1 MRYSELLSKY
11 IEQSGMTMA
20 DIAKKIN
27 DMGVKIERSYI
38 SMLKNNKTKNPA
50 SEEINIAIAEVT
62 GGDKEQL
69 LMAAYLDKAPEKVRK
84 AFYDMESVGSFLD
97 EFLIN
102 SKIHLD
108 QDFINDQ
115 TGDISEFPLSEL
127 IKMMSFEEK
136 LEILKVF
143 VDDAVSQK
151 KTFDQYIKDIN
162 EVNPELKTNIIPF
175 DSGSMIRIPVL
186 RRIAAGT
193 PIERIE
199 NIENYTLV
207 DPYILR
213 GKDGFALEVQGDS
226 MTGDRIYSGDLVIVA
241 KQDEVSP
248 HEIAVVAVN
257 DNDVTLKRVRREGGM
272 CLLIPSNPTMQPS
285 LVPADK
291 VKIIGKVVE
300 VKFWPK

>member
-1 MRYSELLSKY
+1 
-11 IEQSGMTMA
+11 MA
-20 DIAKKIN
+20 DIAKMIN
-27 DMGVKIERSYI
+27 EKGVKIERSYI

-69 LMAAYLDKAPEKVRK
+69 LMAAYLDRAPEKIKKV
-84 AFYDMESVGSFLD
+84 FDNMESVNSFLD
-97 EFLIN
+97 GFLVN
-102 SKIHLD
+102 NKIILD
-108 QDFINDQ
+108 QDYLKECLDESENTTFE
-115 TGDISEFPLSEL
+115 ISNIPISEL
-127 IKMMSFEEK
+127 IKLMSFEEK
-136 LEILKVF
+136 LEVLKVF
-143 VDDAVSQK
+143 IEDAMNQNKS
-151 KTFDQYIKDIN
+151 FDKYLKDIN
-162 EVNPELKTNIIPF
+162 EVNPELKANIIPF
-175 DSGSMIRIPVL
+175 DSGTMLRVPVL
-186 RRIAAGT
+186 GKIAAGT
-193 PIERIE
+193 PIDRIE
-199 NIENYTLV
+199 NVENYTLI

-248 HEIAVVAVN
+248 HEIAVVTVN
-257 DNDVTLKRVRREGGM
+257 DNDVTLKRVRREGDV